1 MSGFVTCTGLA
12 TALANKQ
19 DKLTDC
25 AGAPL
30 VGPVPTCTEMSTAIA
45 AAATPDA
52 TSSLRGKVELATVAE
67 AVAGTD
73 SERAVTPEGLKAA
86 VDAAVASFAA
96 SLQDV
101 FNN

>member
-1 MSGFVTCTGLA
+1 MSGFVTCAGLE
-12 TALANKQ
+12 TALAAKQ
-19 DKLTDC
+19 DKLTNC

-30 VGPVPTCTEMSTAIA
+30 VGPVPTCTEMAAAIT

-52 TSSLRGKVELATVAE
+52 TTVVKGKVELATVAE

-86 VDAAVASFAA
+86 IDAGVTAAIASM
-96 SLQDV
+96 QDV
-101 FNN
+101 FNV